1 MIELTGDPQV
11 DTGIIRFANRRRYW
25 YEVVEGLEFLVQDIE
40 SRPAISVDELAM
52 IEEVKSLIA
61 KIN

>member
-11 DTGIIRFANRRRYW
+11 DAGIIRFANRRRYW